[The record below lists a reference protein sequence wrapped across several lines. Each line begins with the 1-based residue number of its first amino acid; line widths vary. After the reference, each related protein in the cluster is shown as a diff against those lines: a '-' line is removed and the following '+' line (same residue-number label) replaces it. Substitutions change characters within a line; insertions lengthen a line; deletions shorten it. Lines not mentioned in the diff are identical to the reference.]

1 MNGTFWFTKAGK
13 MSSVSERATKNTS
26 FFHMESDTTLAEKIV
41 PATWMPTFKVIISKK
56 KKSKGTKIEK
66 K

>member
-1 MNGTFWFTKAGK
+1 
-13 MSSVSERATKNTS
+13 
-26 FFHMESDTTLAEKIV
+26 MESDNILAEKIV
-41 PATWMPTFKVIISKK
+41 PATWMSTFKVIIFKKKK